1 VFQAS
6 IDVGIESTQSGIPEN
21 MGVAVGTAS
30 LFTLERDIDY
40 FRLCR
45 SPSCFS
51 VSGDLADVG
60 MVDIE
65 NIQLAVGILFVPL
78 TKSTM

>member
-6 IDVGIESTQSGIPEN
+6 VDVGIEFTQSSNPEN

-30 LFTLERDIDY
+30 LSTLESDIDY
-40 FRLCR
+40 FRLCP
-45 SPSCFS
+45 SPSCFRCRATS
-51 VSGDLADVG
+51 ADVG

-65 NIQLAVGILFVPL
+65 NI
-78 TKSTM
+78 